1 MKPDNLT
8 LDSVIRLAVLME
20 ERGAKF
26 YSTLEGMTSDPQ
38 VKEMMHRLA
47 EDEKQHSRQF
57 TRLLNECGDLGSQ
70 NLSPETRT
78 YIDSLQGKDFFNDF
92 SLTGAV
98 SVPDSPKE
106 AIALG
111 IEAEKNSIL
120 FYHELYQ
127 SLPAGEAKDAIGKL
141 LQEEKIH
148 LVELREYIEEM

>member
-1 MKPDNLT
+1 MHTDNLT
-8 LDSVIRLAVLME
+8 LESVIKLAVLME

-26 YSTLEGMTSDPQ
+26 YSTLESKAGNPG

-47 EDEKQHSRQF
+47 EEEKHHSRQF
-57 TRLLNECGDLGSQ
+57 TRLLSEAGALVNLGIS
-70 NLSPETRT
+70 SETRV
-78 YIDSLQGKDFFNDF
+78 YLDSLQGKDFFRDF
-92 SLTGAV
+92 SLTGSV
-98 SVPDSPKE
+98 EVPDNPKE

-127 SLPAGEAKDAIGKL
+127 SLPAGEARDAVGKL
-141 LQEEKIH
+141 LREEKLH

>member
-1 MKPDNLT
+1 MKTENLT

-20 ERGAKF
+20 ERGARF
-26 YSTLEGMTSDPQ
+26 YSTLESMTPDPT

-57 TRLLNECGDLGSQ
+57 ARLLSEGGDLIS
-70 NLSPETRT
+70 NNISPETRT
-78 YIDSLQGKDFFNDF
+78 YIDSLQGKDFFKGF

-98 SVPDSPKE
+98 EVPENPKE
-106 AIALG
+106 AMTLG
-111 IEAEKNSIL
+111 IEAEKDSIL

-127 SLPAGEAKDAIGKL
+127 SLPAGETRDAVGRL
-141 LQEEKIH
+141 LQEEKMH